1 MSRSLLYEALVKH
14 SQNKVK
20 FAERVLIREFTL
32 YLMILMREKNYIWR
46 KMNMLEDLKKE
57 VHKAHIKLWENRLV
71 MWTSGNVSARD
82 PKTDLVVIKPSGV
95 SYDKLLPDN
104 LVVVDLNGNVI
115 EGNLKPS
122 VDMATHLYVYKHMPD
137 VMSVIHTH
145 STYASAFAAIGKP
158 IPVCLTAMADF
169 FGRDIPVGELV
180 LIGEEEIG
188 KEIVRKIGNSKAII
202 MKNHGPFTIGAS
214 VDDALKAAIFLEEA
228 AKVLIMSKILGEPQP
243 IPGFMVKI
251 LHKNYNE
258 KYGQ

>member
-1 MSRSLLYEALVKH
+1 
-14 SQNKVK
+14 
-20 FAERVLIREFTL
+20 
-32 YLMILMREKNYIWR
+32 
-46 KMNMLEDLKKE
+46 MLENLKKE
-57 VHKAHIKLWENRLV
+57 VYQAHIKLWENRLV
-71 MWTSGNVSARD
+71 MWTSGNVSGRD
-82 PKTDLVVIKPSGV
+82 PKTNLVVIKPSGV

-104 LVVVDLNGNVI
+104 LVVVDLNGNII
-115 EGNLKPS
+115 EGKLKPS
-122 VDMATHLYVYKHMPD
+122 VDMATHLYVYKHMPE

-188 KEIVRKIGNSKAII
+188 KEIVSKIGNSKAII
-202 MKNHGPFTIGAS
+202 MKNHGPFTIGTS
-214 VDDALKAAIFLEEA
+214 VNEALKSAIFLEET
-228 AKVLIMSKILGEPQP
+228 AKVLIMSRILGESQP
-243 IPGFMVKI
+243 IPGSMVKI

>member
-1 MSRSLLYEALVKH
+1 
-14 SQNKVK
+14 
-20 FAERVLIREFTL
+20 
-32 YLMILMREKNYIWR
+32 
-46 KMNMLEDLKKE
+46 MLENLKKE
-57 VHKAHIKLWENRLV
+57 VYKAHMKLWENRLV
-71 MWTSGNVSARD
+71 MWTSGNVSGRE
-82 PKTDLVVIKPSGV
+82 PKTNLVVIKPSGV
-95 SYDKLLPDN
+95 SYDKLSPDN
-104 LVVVDLNGNVI
+104 LVVVDLNGNII

-158 IPVCLTAMADF
+158 ISVCLTAMADF

-188 KEIVRKIGNSKAII
+188 KEIVRKISNSKAII
-202 MKNHGPFTIGAS
+202 MKNHGPFTIGKN
-214 VDDALKAAIFLEEA
+214 VNEALKAAIFLEET
-228 AKVLIMSKILGEPQP
+228 AKVLIMSKILGKPQP
-243 IPGFMVKI
+243 IPGSMVKI

>member
-1 MSRSLLYEALVKH
+1 
-14 SQNKVK
+14 
-20 FAERVLIREFTL
+20 
-32 YLMILMREKNYIWR
+32 
-46 KMNMLEDLKKE
+46 MLENLKKE
-57 VHKAHIKLWENRLV
+57 VYKAHVSLMENRLV

-95 SYDKLLPDN
+95 SYDKLSPDN
-104 LVVVDLNGNVI
+104 LVIVDLNGKVI
-115 EGNLKPS
+115 DGNLKPS

-137 VMSVIHTH
+137 VVSVIHTH
-145 STYASAFAAIGKP
+145 STYASAFAATGKP

-169 FGRDIPVGELV
+169 FGCNIPVGELV

-214 VDDALKAAIFLEEA
+214 VDEALKAAIYLEES
-228 AKVLIMSKILGEPQP
+228 AKIIIMSRILGEPQP
-243 IPGFMVKI
+243 IPESMVRI
-251 LHKNYNE
+251 LHKNYIE

>member
-1 MSRSLLYEALVKH
+1 
-14 SQNKVK
+14 
-20 FAERVLIREFTL
+20 
-32 YLMILMREKNYIWR
+32 
-46 KMNMLEDLKKE
+46 MLENLKKE
-57 VHKAHIKLWENRLV
+57 VYQAHLKLWENRLV
-71 MWTSGNVSARD
+71 MWTSGNVSGRD

>member
-1 MSRSLLYEALVKH
+1 
-14 SQNKVK
+14 
-20 FAERVLIREFTL
+20 
-32 YLMILMREKNYIWR
+32 
-46 KMNMLEDLKKE
+46 MLENLKKE
-57 VHKAHIKLWENRLV
+57 VYKAHMKLWENRLV
-71 MWTSGNVSARD
+71 MWTSGNVSGRE

-95 SYDKLLPDN
+95 SYDKLSPDN
-104 LVVVDLNGNVI
+104 LVVVDLNGNII

-158 IPVCLTAMADF
+158 ISVCLTAMADF

-188 KEIVRKIGNSKAII
+188 KEIVRKISNSKAII
-202 MKNHGPFTIGAS
+202 MKNHGPFTIGKN
-214 VDDALKAAIFLEEA
+214 VNEALKAAIFLEET
-228 AKVLIMSKILGEPQP
+228 AKVLIMSKILGKPQP
-243 IPGFMVKI
+243 IPGSMVKI

>member
-1 MSRSLLYEALVKH
+1 
-14 SQNKVK
+14 
-20 FAERVLIREFTL
+20 
-32 YLMILMREKNYIWR
+32 MIS
-46 KMNMLEDLKKE
+46 MLENLKGE
-57 VHKAHIKLWENRLV
+57 VYKAHMNLGKNRLV

-82 PKTDLVVIKPSGV
+82 PKTNLVVIKPSGV
-95 SYDKLLPDN
+95 PYDKLSPDN
-104 LVVVDLNGNVI
+104 LVVVDLNGKVI
-115 EGNLKPS
+115 DGNLKPS
-122 VDMATHLYVYKHMPD
+122 VDMATHLYIYRHMPD

-145 STYASAFAAIGKP
+145 STYASAFAATGKP

-202 MKNHGPFTIGAS
+202 MKNHGPFTMGKS
-214 VDDALKAAIFLEEA
+214 VSEALKAAIFLEEG

-243 IPGFMVKI
+243 IPESLVSK
-251 LHKNYNE
+251 LHKNYIE

>member
-1 MSRSLLYEALVKH
+1 
-14 SQNKVK
+14 
-20 FAERVLIREFTL
+20 
-32 YLMILMREKNYIWR
+32 
-46 KMNMLEDLKKE
+46 MLENLKKE
-57 VHKAHIKLWENRLV
+57 VYQAHIKLWENRLV

-95 SYDKLLPDN
+95 SYDKLFPDN
-104 LVVVDLNGNVI
+104 LVVVDLNGNII

-122 VDMATHLYVYKHMPD
+122 VDMATHLYVYKHMPE

-145 STYASAFAAIGKP
+145 STYASAFAAVGKP

-188 KEIVRKIGNSKAII
+188 KEIVSKIGNSKAII
-202 MKNHGPFTIGAS
+202 MKNHGPFTIGTS
-214 VDDALKAAIFLEEA
+214 VNEALKSAIFLEET
-228 AKVLIMSKILGEPQP
+228 AKVLIMSRILGESQP
-243 IPGFMVKI
+243 IPGSMVKI

>member
-1 MSRSLLYEALVKH
+1 
-14 SQNKVK
+14 
-20 FAERVLIREFTL
+20 
-32 YLMILMREKNYIWR
+32 
-46 KMNMLEDLKKE
+46 MLENLKKE
-57 VHKAHIKLWENRLV
+57 VYRAHIKLWENRLV
-71 MWTSGNVSARD
+71 MWTSGNVSGRD
-82 PKTDLVVIKPSGV
+82 PKTNLVVIKPSGV

-104 LVVVDLNGNVI
+104 LVVVDLNGNII

-122 VDMATHLYVYKHMPD
+122 VDMATHLYVYKHMPE

-169 FGRDIPVGELV
+169 FGRAIPAGELV

-202 MKNHGPFTIGAS
+202 MKNHGPFTIGKN
-214 VDDALKAAIFLEEA
+214 VNEALQAAIFLEET
-228 AKVLIMSKILGEPQP
+228 AKVLIMSRILGEPQP
-243 IPGFMVKI
+243 IPESMVKI